1 MKKGH
6 LIATAILLALVGT
19 GCGPRVDAPTENAA
33 SVGAPDAGSLDST
46 GAGTTDSGV
55 STDSAAAT
63 DSAAGT
69 DSGTSGADT
78 SSGGSTAGASGG
90 SSASRAGGS
99 TGSASA
105 AQGTAAGGS
114 TAAGQGAATSGAG
127 SKAPRGAAAA
137 SEGST
142 AATPGGSPVP
152 VPGGGGQPSDG
163 SPVAVGWIGTQS
175 GTVGAIGKGMPA
187 AVRAWVQDANTRG
200 GLNGHPVK
208 LIMVDDGGDPNRSVS
223 LARRMIE
230 QDGVI
235 FFLGA
240 FAPTTQQALIPLL
253 EEKQVPIVSTCGCSP
268 ADDTSAMVF
277 PIGPSGDTGTAWAH
291 ILPMLKGHVPQ
302 EKLQKVGLLYCREVP
317 SCPHMRELIRSYQGA
332 ANFKLVWEAQAS
344 LAAPDFTAEM
354 LSAKN
359 AGVEALTMIMDN
371 SSVVR
376 IERSAKQQ
384 NFKPQFVN
392 QQSGHEDRVAK
403 EADVDGHITASTT
416 APWDSSPKMK
426 IFRDAMDKYQPK
438 EVRGSWGAQAFVA
451 GLLIEKLSKTF
462 SPKPTSADVLN
473 GLYSLKGETVD
484 GRLPPLTY
492 VKGAKNHA
500 TVNLCVIPLQ
510 IKGGAFKTLQG
521 EEFTCAPGWKP
532 GA

>member
-1 MKKGH
+1 MKKRH
-6 LIATAILLALVGT
+6 LIPTAILLALVGA

-33 SVGAPDAGSLDST
+33 SIGAPDAGSLAASS
-46 GAGTTDSGV
+46 AGTSDPGLTTNTPV
-55 STDSAAAT
+55 A
-63 DSAAGT
+63 
-69 DSGTSGADT
+69 DSGTGAQAVTPGADT
-78 SSGGSTAGASGG
+78 SSGGSTATP
-90 SSASRAGGS
+90 SA
-99 TGSASA
+99 
-105 AQGTAAGGS
+105 GTASPQAVAS
-114 TAAGQGAATSGAG
+114 SGAG
-127 SKAPRGAAAA
+127 SAKQASAAA
-137 SEGST
+137 SPSGSGQTATTRAGTPTAQGSAQPAART
-142 AATPGGSPVP
+142 AASPGGTPAP
-152 VPGGGGQPSDG
+152 VPGGGQAGDG

-187 AVRAWVQDANTRG
+187 AVRAWVQDANSRG
-200 GLNGHPVK
+200 GLNGHPIK
-208 LIMVDDGGDPNRSVS
+208 LIMVDDSGDPNRSVS

-268 ADDTSAMVF
+268 SDDSSPLVF

-291 ILPMLKGHVPQ
+291 ILPMLKGHVAQ

-317 SCPHMRELIRSYQGA
+317 SCPHMRELIRSYQEA
-332 ANFKLVWEAQAS
+332 AGFKLVWEAQAS

-359 AGVEALTMIMDN
+359 AGVQALTMIMDN

-384 NFKPQFVN
+384 GFAPQFVN

-403 EADVDGHITASTT
+403 EADVEGHITAATT

-426 IFRDAMDKYQPK
+426 TFRDAMDKYQPK

-451 GLLIEKLSKTF
+451 GLLLEKLSKNF

-473 GLYSLKGETVD
+473 GLYSLKGETVE
-484 GRLPPLTY
+484 GRLPPLTF
-492 VKGAKNHA
+492 VKGAKTHA

-532 GA
+532 A